1 VFWNA
6 TESSITWLSGFQ
18 RDLIPS
24 YLADKVRFVVK
35 GSATGIEIGNI
46 IGSVILNNGDT
57 LHIKPKV
64 GEINFFRMLL
74 VCEGLRAELNHDYQE
89 FIGYQENSDASLP
102 ALIARRFL
110 YELHYVLKASLRF
123 ERTKLIQEQQFV
135 QGKILPVPTL
145 KNIRK
150 RRAFPVAT
158 VVAVRD
164 FDTAEHRILAEAAKY
179 ALSYVNINTSNK
191 NPHIVSARYWIKRF
205 SGSLRL
211 IQDLAEVN
219 CNLRKSKYAGVRG
232 YYVRTLTLAKVILG
246 QSGFTQGKAE
256 EIYGD
261 VILINSATLFEEYI
275 RNIIAEKY
283 HPQGFSVRKGGNP
296 TEFLY
301 VDGSYKLTPD
311 IAIFKGVNQVLVGDA
326 KYKIPDAKDHY
337 QILSYM
343 RSYGL
348 TTGVLFAPSFSE
360 KEEVISE
367 RKTQQGEKV
376 IEMYLPLSNLD
387 TTETLLG
394 QLHEYVHFG
403 I

>member
-1 VFWNA
+1 MAWNA
-6 TESSITWLSGFQ
+6 IESSITWLPGFQ
-18 RDLIPS
+18 RGLIPS
-24 YLADKVRFVVK
+24 YLADKLRFVVR
-35 GSATGIEIGNI
+35 GSATGIEVGNI
-46 IGSVILNNGDT
+46 IGSVILSNGDT

-64 GEINFFRMLL
+64 GELNFFRMLS
-74 VCEGLRAELNHDYQE
+74 VCEGLRAELNSDYQE
-89 FIGYQENSDASLP
+89 FVGYQENNDVSLP
-102 ALIARRFL
+102 KLIARRFL
-110 YELHYVLKASLRF
+110 HELHHVLKASLRF
-123 ERTKLIQEQQFV
+123 ERTKLIQERQFV
-135 QGKILPVPTL
+135 EGNILPLQTI

-150 RRAFPVAT
+150 RKAFPIAT
-158 VVAVRD
+158 VVSVRD

-179 ALSYVNINTSNK
+179 ALSYVDSSNK
-191 NPHIVSARYWIKRF
+191 NPHIVSAKYWIKRF

-211 IQDLAEVN
+211 MQDLAEVN
-219 CNLRKSKYAGVRG
+219 RNLRKSKYAGVRG

-261 VILINSATLFEEYI
+261 AILINSATLFEEFI

-283 HPQGFSVRKGGNP
+283 HPKGFSVRKGGNP

-326 KYKIPDAKDHY
+326 KYKVPDAKDHY

-360 KEEVISE
+360 IERVISE

-376 IEMYLPLSNLD
+376 IEIYLPLSNLD
-387 TTETLLG
+387 ATETLLG
-394 QLHEYVHFG
+394 QLHEYAHFG